1 MVAWGKIA
9 LSSFATLLFD
19 GQRVTGP
26 SIPHTATSRHIPVG
40 QPLFSA
46 GRSHVKRDNLL
57 QQLRLTVTTF
67 HTNPP
72 ISSYLFISFYLRVPI
87 SEKYEHVSNYSHIM
101 SNQDLVIGEPTM
113 TSCNMARWTPWCQRP
128 HNRCHEAPREGR
140 KCRTWW
146 PWGSATFT
154 WYPWKKYG

>member
-113 TSCNMARWTPWCQRP
+113 TSCNMARWTPWCQGLIT
-128 HNRCHEAPREGR
+128 AVTKLQGREENVEPDGR
-140 KCRTWW
+140 EVRRLH
-146 PWGSATFT
+146 
-154 WYPWKKYG
+154 WYCWKKSG